1 MSSLLYMLS
10 TILPINSSHAV
21 PGMPNRFIY
30 RFDRD
35 IEFTNKDT
43 IAIENFTMY
52 NSMFNITQL
61 KGNNRFTLTWNADT
75 VTTYDIVME
84 DQYLNVEQ
92 LASFMKKTCIDLD
105 LYLIDANGNAL
116 VYLDINT
123 ISNLYDIEFITKPLP
138 TEAERISKSLSYPT
152 NATWT
157 CSTESKN
164 MQITVGN
171 QLGEILGLTSGTY
184 PKVSSNIISSS
195 RSTITPQV
203 IKSNSILV
211 GCNLVKN
218 DMSEFSQILTG
229 IPIDAV
235 FGGTISYIGAS
246 GSATNLSNITSKT
259 LEITFYDQFF
269 DNSNMLD
276 PNITL
281 LLNLRKAKN

>member
-1 MSSLLYMLS
+1 MLS

-21 PGMPNRFIY
+21 PNMPNKFIY
-30 RFDRD
+30 HFDRN

-43 IAIENFTMY
+43 IAIENLTMY

-75 VTTYDIVME
+75 ITSYDIVME
-84 DQYLNVEQ
+84 DQYLDVAQ
-92 LASFMKKTCIDLD
+92 LASFMKKTCIDLG
-105 LYLIDANGNAL
+105 LFLIDADGNAL

-123 ISNLYDIEFITKPLP
+123 ISNLYDIEFISKPLP
-138 TEAERISKSLSYPT
+138 TEAERISKGYSYPT
-152 NATWT
+152 NATWV

-164 MQITVGN
+164 MQITLGN
-171 QLGEILGLTSGTY
+171 QFGEILGLTAGTY
-184 PKVSSNIISSS
+184 PIVSSNINSSS

-229 IPIDAV
+229 IPIDAS

-246 GSATNLSNITSKT
+246 GSATNLTNITTNT
-259 LEITFYDQFF
+259 LQITFYDQYFA
-269 DNSNMLD
+269 NLNMID

-281 LLNLRKAKN
+281 LLNLRKARVELK